1 MSPSN
6 RSAQRPRA
14 ADDELLGRL
23 GLDGSASDDQVEA
36 AHDEIAAF
44 LGQAPAAVRVWA
56 RARLDEA
63 DEAYVLLRGPG
74 DASANG
80 DDLSVV
86 EPVERPPTPAPRPAH
101 PAPEPNVLGPTRNGQ
116 RNGNHARSAMLGD
129 ALGGGAWYEVD
140 EDEPPEPARERA
152 VVAPVRGRGAARRQV
167 VSRRGDR
174 LEVVESRRRLS
185 LGGLRRPLLAGG
197 AVVALA
203 AVLFVGYQLGQ
214 PSVPGLTG
222 SPAPLAS
229 GPVVDQAQVSAF
241 MTRIAADANDTEA
254 LQGLANVYFAAGDFA
269 TASVWLEKLLALEP
283 EDVDALLGYGAAAY
297 NLGKLDEAKEVWL
310 KVVALEPDNVEAHY
324 DLGFLYLAQEPP
336 DYALVEQ
343 EWRTVVELD
352 PDSEI
357 AKTVAAHL
365 EAIAALASGAPSG
378 SPGASPAPTPSAAP
392 STAPAASP
400 GS

>member
-44 LGQAPAAVRVWA
+44 LGQAPAALRGWA
-56 RARLDEA
+56 RIRLDEA
-63 DEAYVLLRGPG
+63 DEAYVRLRGPG
-74 DASANG
+74 ADPAHER
-80 DDLSVV
+80 DDLSAQQLA
-86 EPVERPPTPAPRPAH
+86 PPAPQAARPG
-101 PAPEPNVLGPTRNGQ
+101 PEPRSPAGNGR

-129 ALGGGAWYEVD
+129 ALGGGDWYGVD
-140 EDEPPEPARERA
+140 EAEEPVRERA
-152 VVAPVRGRGAARRQV
+152 AVAPARGRGASRRQV

-174 LEVVESRRRLS
+174 LEVAEPRRGAS

-197 AVVALA
+197 AVVVLG

-214 PSVPGLTG
+214 PSIPGLTG
-222 SPAPLAS
+222 SPAPQAS
-229 GPVVDQAQVSAF
+229 GPVIDQAQVTAF
-241 MTRIAADANDTEA
+241 MTRLAADASDTGA

-269 TASVWLEKLLALEP
+269 TASVWLDKLLAVAP
-283 EDVDALLGYGAAAY
+283 NDVDALLGYGAAAY
-297 NLGKLDEAKEVWL
+297 NLGKLDEAEEAWK
-310 KVVALEPDNVEAHY
+310 KVLALEPDNVEAHY

-343 EWRTVVELD
+343 EWRRVVELD

-365 EAIAALASGAPSG
+365 QAIAALASGAPSG
-378 SPGASPAPTPSAAP
+378 TPGASPGASAAP
-392 STAPAASP
+392 SP
-400 GS
+400 GG